1 MAKEKFNWK
10 SLFVNEQSDTID
22 NNKPAAKTSFPKENN
37 LKFPEQSSSV
47 KPTLTNKDVNSGVLD
62 SVIEMYEKGFDS
74 LNLPGYDFYEFF
86 KAIKAVNSEDPSIY
100 KMAITMAQ
108 STDSKVTKDSLLQGS
123 NFYIDEINKVH
134 KLYEDKG
141 SSKKEKIINNQLD
154 KKNSL
159 ISEIAVVEKQIL
171 KLQNELSSK
180 KIKLEATDDSYMNE
194 VSEIDQKIIANN
206 IAKDKILQ
214 TITSVVEGIK
224 VNL

>member
-10 SLFVNEQSDTID
+10 SLFINEQSDITD
-22 NNKPAAKTSFPKENN
+22 NEPDSKTSFPDENKV
-37 LKFPEQSSSV
+37 KFPKQSSNDNY
-47 KPTLTNKDVNSGVLD
+47 KLTNNNVNTAILD

-86 KAIKAVNSEDPSIY
+86 KAIKAVNSEDPTLY

-108 STDSKVTKDSLLQGS
+108 STDPNVSKDSLLEGA
-123 NFYIDEINKVH
+123 NFYMDEIYKVH

-141 SSKKEKIINNQLD
+141 TLKKEKIINSQLD

-159 ISEIAVVEKQIL
+159 ISEIALVEKQIL
-171 KLQNELSSK
+171 ELQTELSTK
-180 KIKLEATDDSYMNE
+180 KIKLEASDDSYINE
-194 VSEIDQKIIANN
+194 VSEIDQKITANN

-214 TITSVVEGIK
+214 TITSVIEGIK
-224 VNL
+224 ANL